1 MENKAMYRVAITTV
15 ILITV
20 TIMAAMN
27 FSFYWVFYLTV
38 LGQIMVVNMVYKVL
52 ADNYTTNKTFKDL
65 YEDHPMNQ
73 S

>member
-1 MENKAMYRVAITTV
+1 MKNKAMYWVAITTV

-27 FSFYWVFYLTV
+27 FSFNWVFYLTV

-52 ADNYTTNKTFKDL
+52 TDHYTTNKTFKGF